1 MVSPD
6 LPTFRPPGVPP
17 PFALTICIESSR
29 RVGCGVQAQSPLPRI
44 IQTPFCLS
52 SIPQVE
58 QAEREAAERERKL
71 KAKQGKKD
79 KARGEKEKAGA
90 ERAAREA
97 AEAER
102 LVIEGRARCVAE
114 EEERRQRLEQV
125 RHHLSSGGEGRR
137 KEHGHSAHR
146 KLAERARWL
155 LMTFPF
161 PCPFLRP
168 SSEAIFCC

>member
-1 MVSPD
+1 MPSLFV
-6 LPTFRPPGVPP
+6 LRAAGG
-17 PFALTICIESSR
+17 R
-29 RVGCGVQAQSPLPRI
+29 GCGVQAQSPLPRI

-52 SIPQVE
+52 SILKVE